1 MSIYDKKIRVAI
13 FSKNIY
19 MIHTDIEERMEYEK
33 DLKNEFRQLLSD
45 EAKANFEDLIISVVY
60 E

>member
-1 MSIYDKKIRVAI
+1 MSIYDKKIRVTI

-33 DLKNEFRQLLSD
+33 DLKNEFRQLLPD
-45 EAKANFEDLIISVVY
+45 EAKANFEDLIVSVVY